1 MEKVVIIGAG
11 GHAKVIIDILQQN
24 DDCDIVGMLDK
35 KKGDG
40 FWGIPVIGTDDDL
53 PRLFE
58 EGVRCAFV
66 ALGSNSLRKEISAK
80 AVEIGYQM
88 INALSSKAT
97 ISARA
102 KLGQG
107 IAVMPGAVINADTVI
122 DDGCIVNTNASI
134 DHDCHIGPYVHIAPG
149 TNVAGSVT
157 VGEESF
163 IGVGSRIID
172 GVTIGSKVIVGA
184 GTVVLHFVDKCYWQ
198 QMNILCGGY

>member
-11 GHAKVIIDILQQN
+11 GHAKVIVDILQQN
-24 DDCDIVGMLDK
+24 GECDIVGMLDK
-35 KKGDG
+35 EKDEG

-53 PRLFE
+53 PKLFE

-66 ALGSNSLRKEISAK
+66 ALGSNSLRKEVSAK
-80 AVEIGYQM
+80 AETIGYRM
-88 INALSSKAT
+88 INAVSNKAI

-107 IAVMPGAVINADTVI
+107 VAVMPGAVINADTVI
-122 DDGCIVNTNASI
+122 GDGCIVNTNASI
-134 DHDCHIGPYVHIAPG
+134 DHDCHVGAYVHIAPG

-157 VGEESF
+157 IGEETF

-172 GVTIGSKVIVGA
+172 GITIGSNVIVGA
-184 GTVVLHFVDKCYWQ
+184 GTVVLHFVDNCCTEFS
-198 QMNILCGGY
+198 N